1 MNKNLVFKSFY
12 CESPSE
18 VTTKLDGLYK
28 KYGDKLVDWNVSSTQ
43 SYNNEIRHYLW
54 VAINQI
60 NEDNIEQI
68 KIN

>member
-12 CESPSE
+12 CESQSE
-18 VTTKLDGLYK
+18 VTAKLDGLYK
-28 KYGDKLVDWNVSSTQ
+28 KYGDKLVDWNVSSTKFN
-43 SYNNEIRHYLW
+43 SEIWHYLW
-54 VAINQI
+54 VAINQT